1 MVQYVGIYQV
11 LHMHRYDLYYYTK
24 LAKEMHCNAGHWSH
38 YLLFLSETDLQSHK
52 QGGPAHTM
60 GYQSTWMTNPNCS
73 MAHYSRYED
82 HYPWHKLPSITED

>member
-1 MVQYVGIYQV
+1 MQ
-11 LHMHRYDLYYYTK
+11 DS
-24 LAKEMHCNAGHWSH
+24 GHSM
-38 YLLFLSETDLQSHK
+38 YFFSVSETDVQTHK
-52 QGGPAHTM
+52 QGEPAVYHTM